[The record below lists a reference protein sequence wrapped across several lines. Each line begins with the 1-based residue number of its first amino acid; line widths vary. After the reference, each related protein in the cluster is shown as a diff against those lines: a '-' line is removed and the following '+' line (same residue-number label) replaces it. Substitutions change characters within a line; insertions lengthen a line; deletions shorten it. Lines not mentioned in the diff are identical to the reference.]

1 MLRDATGFSSSDRGG
16 TKRIEERSFAVV
28 DVAKDS
34 RDGGTWREEFR
45 RRRRKRVE
53 IKCGF
58 VVDGGVEV
66 EFKGDER
73 SIFRGED

>member
-1 MLRDATGFSSSDRGG
+1 M
-16 TKRIEERSFAVV
+16 V